1 MTREQIDAI
10 LDKLRA
16 AGRSTACLDQI
27 RCPLTRFYQWQINA
41 KGYKGTNPA
50 ADLQFFFGRQPGQTW
65 ATTRPPVIPSRR
77 GAATPRG
84 IEDYDTALAPA
95 SSRSRL
101 TSRIGGAPKCR
112 LYSRLKCEASS

>member
-50 ADLQFFFGRQPGQTW
+50 ADLQ
-65 ATTRPPVIPSRR
+65 
-77 GAATPRG
+77 
-84 IEDYDTALAPA
+84 
-95 SSRSRL
+95 
-101 TSRIGGAPKCR
+101 
-112 LYSRLKCEASS
+112 